1 MARPKIV
8 ECVPNFS
15 EGRSGE
21 VIEAIASA
29 IRGTEGCS
37 LLDVDA
43 GASTNR
49 TVYTFVG
56 SPDAAVQG
64 ALAAA
69 RMAFRHI
76 DMTEA
81 QGWVCERCAHSDCHQ
96 LIRML
101 QPMNITQHT
110 KYRHPRSAG
119 IADILAGGVQHVL
132 HTVPAHPL
140 ALQVMYSR

>member
-76 DMTEA
+76 DMTK
-81 QGWVCERCAHSDCHQ
+81 H
-96 LIRML
+96 
-101 QPMNITQHT
+101 
-110 KYRHPRSAG
+110 K
-119 IADILAGGVQHVL
+119 GGCVRGVRIQIVISL
-132 HTVPAHPL
+132 PGC
-140 ALQVMYSR
+140 YSL